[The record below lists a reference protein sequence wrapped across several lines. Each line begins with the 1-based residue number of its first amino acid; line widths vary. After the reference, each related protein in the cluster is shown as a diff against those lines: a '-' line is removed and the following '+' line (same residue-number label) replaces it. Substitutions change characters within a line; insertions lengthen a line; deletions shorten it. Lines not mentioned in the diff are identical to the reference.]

1 LLNLKEIAV
10 ASRNDITGDYIQTKT
25 GVSEEYDKEYERIFG
40 KKRKTNGGW
49 TPPPIETHKILRPE
63 TKWEGPPIDFDEDRI
78 DTIGQNGNDGD
89 HYEQT
94 D

>member
-1 LLNLKEIAV
+1 MLNLKETAV

-40 KKRKTNGGW
+40 KKKKTNGGW
-49 TPPPIETHKILRPE
+49 TPPPLP
-63 TKWEGPPIDFDEDRI
+63 DFDEDRI
-78 DTIGQNGNDGD
+78 DTIGQNGNTGD

-94 D
+94 N